1 LTNFQAPLLF
11 VIYPPLPYIKH
22 C

>member
-11 VIYPPLPYIKH
+11 VIYPPLPYITH